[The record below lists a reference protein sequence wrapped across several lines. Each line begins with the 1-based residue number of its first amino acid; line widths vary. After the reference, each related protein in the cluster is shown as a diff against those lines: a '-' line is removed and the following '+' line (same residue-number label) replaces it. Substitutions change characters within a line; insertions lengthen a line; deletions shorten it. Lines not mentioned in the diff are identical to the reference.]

1 MKKLK
6 HIHLFE
12 DFEDENYKPGYI
24 LDDEDDNIEITSG
37 KYSFS
42 EDEYEDEESKGNYKP
57 GYILDKDADKHSP
70 HSFRSGNYKNSNKY
84 PQQNKDNYRQGN
96 ILDRK

>member
-12 DFEDENYKPGYI
+12 DFEDQNYKPGYI

-37 KYSFS
+37 KYPSS
-42 EDEYEDEESKGNYKP
+42 EDEYEDEESKGNYKS
-57 GYILDKDADKHSP
+57 GYILDKDADKNIDI
-70 HSFRSGNYKNSNKY
+70 RSGNYKNSNKY